1 MLRARA
7 GRSTSENDT
16 MRLRIIQPI
25 ALIVTSMALL
35 GGCANR
41 TATFPGHSD
50 PEVWNAMVTVAENP
64 VYDDWHVFE
73 NEVMAARPEGRIE
86 IYRILRRDLVRVG
99 QDPIRQEEAWRF
111 NVQFLQTEPPT
122 IRFITRQ
129 AAVPAHLWREADRYF
144 ADMRTILAR
153 QDSAV
158 SSEVLEV
165 ESDGSGSDIS
175 EPEATGDPTLD
186 DLIEADRI

>member
-1 MLRARA
+1 
-7 GRSTSENDT
+7 

-25 ALIVTSMALL
+25 ALIVTSIALL

-99 QDPIRQEEAWRF
+99 QDPIRQEEGWRF

-153 QDSAV
+153 QDSAE
-158 SSEVLEV
+158 SGEVLEV
-165 ESDGSGSDIS
+165 ESDGSGSDIA
-175 EPEATGDPTLD
+175 EPEATADQTLD
-186 DLIEADRI
+186 DLIDADGR

>member
-165 ESDGSGSDIS
+165 ESDGSESDIS